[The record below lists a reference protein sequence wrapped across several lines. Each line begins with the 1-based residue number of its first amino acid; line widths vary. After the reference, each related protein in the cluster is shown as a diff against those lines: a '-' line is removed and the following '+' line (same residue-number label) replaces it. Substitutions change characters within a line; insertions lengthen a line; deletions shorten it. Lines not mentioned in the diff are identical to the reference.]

1 MRRGWSLA
9 AGSAIAHAHDRSLV
23 RQLTAVGFSLVIC
36 GSALSCQNR
45 QGAAVADRSVVLPFT
60 RELRLH
66 SSINGQEYRL
76 FVALP
81 PNYSEND
88 TTRYNV
94 LYVLDGN
101 DEWPLAVEAHRLRRA
116 FPRPR
121 WPEFVIVGIGYP
133 VTTYLQSMPYRSADL
148 TIERGAEDSIF
159 IRPSGLN
166 RHTGEGVQFVSVL
179 RGEIIPLIERQVRT
193 TPDRGIIGHSLGAR
207 FVAYLLFTHTDLF
220 ARYGILSAAF
230 DQIFAHERVY
240 ANTHR
245 ALNKRVFI
253 SRASNDGPW
262 AQRTTPPML
271 DTLRA
276 RGYAGLSLDS
286 QTFAGDHFSVLPA
299 EIGYALEALGYDPP
313 TVGP

>member
-1 MRRGWSLA
+1 
-9 AGSAIAHAHDRSLV
+9 V
-23 RQLTAVGFSLVIC
+23 RQLTAIGLLLALC
-36 GSALSCQNR
+36 GGALSCQNR
-45 QGAAVADRSVVLPFT
+45 PGAAAIDRGVVLPFT

-66 SSINGQEYRL
+66 SSINGQDYRI

-81 PNYSEND
+81 PSYSEND
-88 TTRYNV
+88 TTRYDV

-101 DEWPLAVEAHRLRRA
+101 DEWPLAVEAHRLRRV
-116 FPRPR
+116 FRPRPPLF
-121 WPEFVIVGIGYP
+121 PEFVIVGIGYP

-148 TIERGAEDSIF
+148 TTKRGVEDSIF

-179 RGEIIPLIERQVRT
+179 RGEIIPLIERQLRT
-193 TPDRGIIGHSLGAR
+193 TPDRGIIGHSLGAG
-207 FVAYLLFTHTDLF
+207 FVSYLLFTHTDLF
-220 ARYGILSAAF
+220 ARYGILSGSF
-230 DQIFAHERVY
+230 DRGILAHERVY
-240 ANTHR
+240 ANAHR

-276 RGYAGLSLDS
+276 RGYAGLSLVS